1 MTFSPHALTVTML
14 AERWG
19 TSDTFVYDEI
29 KRGRLRA
36 FRLGAKLIRIRL
48 DAVEEYEAAGI
59 VQAEAPAPL
68 PDQSP
73 RSDAAVA
80 RLIRAQVRSAT

>member
-1 MTFSPHALTVTML
+1 MTISPHVLTVAML

-36 FRLGAKLIRIRL
+36 FKLGGKLIRIRV
-48 DAVEEYEAAGI
+48 DAVEQYEAAGI
-59 VQAEAPAPL
+59 VQAGAPAAL
-68 PDQSP
+68 PDNEP
-73 RSDAAVA
+73 RSHAAVG
-80 RLIRAQVRSAT
+80 RLIRAQARSAA